1 MLRKA
6 LLGFA
11 CVQVA
16 GGVFCLLA
24 GDARAWPMAAWGL
37 VLLLAVLL
45 ERWRYARHAETGSGE
60 WQETEERFVGPES
73 GRLMKVL
80 YQPTTGERRY
90 VPVGEEADRGN

>member
-11 CVQVA
+11 CVLLA
-16 GGVFCLLA
+16 AGVFCLLA
-24 GDARAWPMAAWGL
+24 GDAHAWPMAAWGL

-45 ERWRYARHAETGSGE
+45 ERWRYAQHDEAGSGE
-60 WQETEERFVGPES
+60 WQETEERFVDPES

-80 YQPTTGERRY
+80 YQPATGERRY
-90 VPVGEEADRGN
+90 EPAADETSR